1 MVDRGFIL
9 RIPRFKYMNEEGE
22 QMSIDCP
29 RCGKLVTFI
38 PFGYGH
44 VAICCGVVLASLSGA
59 KPQAGEYLSK
69 DLTLVRQ

>member
-1 MVDRGFIL
+1 
-9 RIPRFKYMNEEGE
+9 
-22 QMSIDCP
+22 MSIDCP

-59 KPQAGEYLSK
+59 KPQAEEYLSK